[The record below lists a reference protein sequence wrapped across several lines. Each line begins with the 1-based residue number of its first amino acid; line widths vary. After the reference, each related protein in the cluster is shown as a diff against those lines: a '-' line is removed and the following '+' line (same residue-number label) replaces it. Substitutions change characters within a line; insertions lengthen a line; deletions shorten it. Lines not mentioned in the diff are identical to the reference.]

1 MEVEEKKVIVFAI
14 KSTAFDEEV
23 LVMAED
29 VTEAIEKFNKY
40 YDNDYNV
47 RYHSKIE
54 SVTPRF
60 NVDCLV

>member
-14 KSTAFDEEV
+14 KSTAFDENV

-29 VTEAIEKFNKY
+29 VSEAIEKFNKY

-54 SVTPRF
+54 SVTPMF

>member
-14 KSTAFDEEV
+14 KSTAFDDDV

-54 SVTPRF
+54 SVHPMF

>member
-1 MEVEEKKVIVFAI
+1 MEVELKKVIVFAI
-14 KSTAFDEEV
+14 ESTAFDDKV

-40 YDNDYNV
+40 YDNDCDV
-47 RYHSKIE
+47 RYCSKIE
-54 SVTPRF
+54 SVIPLF

>member
-1 MEVEEKKVIVFAI
+1 MEVEEKKIIIFAI
-14 KSTAFDEEV
+14 KSTAFDDKV

-40 YDNDYNV
+40 YDNDCDV

-54 SVTPRF
+54 SVIPMF

>member
-54 SVTPRF
+54 SVTPMF

>member
-1 MEVEEKKVIVFAI
+1 MEVENKNVTIFAI

-40 YDNDYNV
+40 YDNDYDI

-54 SVTPRF
+54 SVIPKV
-60 NVDCLV
+60 NVNCLV